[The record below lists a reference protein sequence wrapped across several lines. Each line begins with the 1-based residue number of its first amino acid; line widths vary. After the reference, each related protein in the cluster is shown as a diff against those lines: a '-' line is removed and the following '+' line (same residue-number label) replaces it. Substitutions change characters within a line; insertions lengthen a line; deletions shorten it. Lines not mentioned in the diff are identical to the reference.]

1 MNNNKEIQLIGV
13 TCTYNEAEMIPYVMP
28 YVERMGYDKFI
39 VYDNESTDN
48 TVELLKQYPF
58 VEVRNFSSNGVFS
71 DSIRTKKILE
81 VLQEYH
87 KMSLKDDNL
96 ICFTITDFDEV
107 LFLTA
112 PHTLPFKPWV
122 LNRYLFGKENYFQD
136 TMINI
141 LPPKRN
147 INDDFYK
154 DDKYVHLHNNMKC
167 NYWTVYGDK
176 TTVLILND
184 FLTIEIT
191 EGFHRMF
198 LKPKKGVKPKNLK
211 NTNELFGFHLKY
223 INKNIIERK
232 HNNVK
237 DRLYHANYAYVSNI
251 EDIYDSLY
259 TTAFPLH
266 NFFEKI
272 QLVRDVD
279 KCKYSGVFDFDNQER
294 IN

>member
-1 MNNNKEIQLIGV
+1 MNNNKEIKLIGV
-13 TCTYNEAEMIPYVMP
+13 TCTYNEAEMIPYVIP

-48 TVELLKQYPF
+48 TVELLKQYSF

-87 KMSLKDDNL
+87 KMSLNDDNL

-122 LNRYLFGKENYFQD
+122 LNRYLYGKENYFQD

-154 DDKYVHLHNNMKC
+154 DDKYVHLHDNMKC

-251 EDIYDSLY
+251 EDIYDGLY